1 MKSLSSV
8 SESPKS
14 TFVCRTARFRRLPQL
29 TFPADYVHRVDG
41 KTPIE
46 KTVQELKKLKEEG
59 KIKYLGLSEVD
70 ADSLRR
76 ACKVEHIDA
85 LQIEYSPF
93 SLDIESPQ
101 IGLLKTARE
110 LGVAIVAY
118 SPIGRGMLGG
128 QIRSPSDFG
137 EGDFRTF
144 APRFSAE
151 VSS

>member
-1 MKSLSSV
+1 M
-8 SESPKS
+8 
-14 TFVCRTARFRRLPQL
+14 
-29 TFPADYVHRVDG
+29 
-41 KTPIE
+41 
-46 KTVQELKKLKEEG
+46 KKLKQEG
-59 KIKYLGLSEVD
+59 KIKYLGLSECD

-128 QIRSPSDFG
+128 QIRSPADFE

-151 VSS
+151 VRQDPHEDALQY